1 MFVTHY
7 YENKTSVLSQL
18 LVKLPTVDEDIRIKG
33 RKAKVL
39 EVLQVD
45 DNNFHV
51 KILFEKSLKSD
62 LLKSLERKRD
72 NQLKHG
78 LFP

>member
-1 MFVTHY
+1 MFVTHF
-7 YENKTSVLSQL
+7 YENKTAVLSQL
-18 LVKLPTVDEDIRIKG
+18 LITLPAVEEAIRIKG

-51 KILFEKSLKSD
+51 KIVFEKIPKKQPLKE
-62 LLKSLERKRD
+62 LGKKKR
-72 NQLKHG
+72 
-78 LFP
+78 

>member
-1 MFVTHY
+1 MFVTHF

-18 LVKLPTVDEDIRIKG
+18 LVKLPAAEEDIRIKG
-33 RKAKVL
+33 RKAKVV

-51 KILFEKSLKSD
+51 KIIFEKNS
-62 LLKSLERKRD
+62 
-72 NQLKHG
+72 
-78 LFP
+78 